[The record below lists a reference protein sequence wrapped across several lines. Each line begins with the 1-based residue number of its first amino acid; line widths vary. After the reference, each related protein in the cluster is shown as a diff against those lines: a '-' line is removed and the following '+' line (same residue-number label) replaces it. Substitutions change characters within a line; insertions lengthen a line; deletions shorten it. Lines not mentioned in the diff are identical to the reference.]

1 MKGASELGAILER
14 LVRDPKKEEMEG
26 TGEGRREGEK
36 DHLITKFSLHVE
48 SLRPHFLVASCE
60 WRPPEHEERDPG
72 GLLGQSVLKRDR
84 TGCNS
89 IALPSSTEGKLCFT

>member
-60 WRPPEHEERDPG
+60 WRPPEHEE
-72 GLLGQSVLKRDR
+72 SVLDLE
-84 TGCNS
+84 TTWAS
-89 IALPSSTEGKLCFT
+89 LYLQVSA